1 MINNTIAKTIKQG
14 KNIIL
19 NNVENNITST
29 FNKQYESIDYANKYI
44 SNWKE
49 NFEKKDFSGMEKEYN
64 KRQNTG
70 EIYGVFIMEVQQ

>member
-1 MINNTIAKTIKQG
+1 MQNAVKNGGIIDGISSLLDTVIDKVKKAGLINNTIAKTIKQG

-44 SNWKE
+44 SN
-49 NFEKKDFSGMEKEYN
+49 
-64 KRQNTG
+64 
-70 EIYGVFIMEVQQ
+70 